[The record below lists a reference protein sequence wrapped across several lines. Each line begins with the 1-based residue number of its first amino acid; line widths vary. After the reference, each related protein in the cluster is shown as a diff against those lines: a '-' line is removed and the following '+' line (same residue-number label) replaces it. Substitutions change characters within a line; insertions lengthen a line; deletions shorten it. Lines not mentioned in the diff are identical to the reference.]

1 MVWGLTPVFVHQRVL
16 PVECWY
22 PFDEKRKY
30 VYETLYFIQILAQA
44 QIGQVYGNGSGV
56 YVVLITLICGQYD
69 LLFCSLKNLLYTAEI
84 NSGVIDSIP
93 KSVCFIYDSLRCLKT
108 KKGKQQSVDKEKE
121 ELNQYFVS
129 QEVFENL
136 DNIVEHL
143 VKKNLKNATKD
154 ALNECIRH
162 HQAIVKVCSLL
173 EEFYNPFCLFKSLQM
188 TIELCFLVF
197 VSVNTT
203 TSVLKSLNFAQYLF
217 LTLCELFIFT
227 YLGQVLKIQSLK
239 TADALFRCDWYLL
252 DADIR
257 KNLLIFLPIAMRPV
271 QMTSAKF
278 SGMDTQRLRTVAFC
292 KITM

>member
-84 NSGVIDSIP
+84 NSGV
-93 KSVCFIYDSLRCLKT
+93 SVKILR
-108 KKGKQQSVDKEKE
+108 GKQQSVDKEKE

-278 SGMDTQRLRTVAFC
+278 SGMDTQRLRTILTQAFSFF
-292 KITM
+292 TLLQSLT